1 MAPVSS
7 LPSLLNTKKTVIIGE
22 HWKKEC
28 TDRKSCLLPYFAG
41 VQYQTGSRQ
50 LTKKKVNKH
59 FFVVSVSLSELASRR
74 EKAKTTTNRPS
85 KRSSLVLRCAHKLK
99 HRNQFIGLRHHR
111 SLDEN
116 LTSLLLKKVCVQFS
130 SWKELFSSCVWSTS
144 TSTSSHTTTTSG
156 VTQLYTLTVVV

>member
-1 MAPVSS
+1 M
-7 LPSLLNTKKTVIIGE
+7 IIGE

-85 KRSSLVLRCAHKLK
+85 KRSSLVLRCAHKHK

-116 LTSLLLKKVCVQFS
+116 LTSLLLKKSVCAIFQLERVLFKLCMVYFYFYFFS
-130 SWKELFSSCVWSTS
+130 YDDHQRC
-144 TSTSSHTTTTSG
+144 HTTLHFNGSCIARKK
-156 VTQLYTLTVVV
+156 